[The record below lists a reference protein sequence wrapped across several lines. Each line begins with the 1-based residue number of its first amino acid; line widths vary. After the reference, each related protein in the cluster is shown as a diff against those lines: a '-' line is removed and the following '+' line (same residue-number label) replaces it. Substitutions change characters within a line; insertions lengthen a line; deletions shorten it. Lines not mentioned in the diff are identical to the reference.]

1 MMGFCMSE
9 LLKNYRNLSQEIE
22 QAAVSQMP
30 TLVAVS
36 KTQSSEAI
44 RVLSEAGHRDFGENY
59 LQEAMDKIAK
69 LKEQNL
75 IWHYIGS
82 IQRNKTRDIATHF
95 DWVHTIERSIIAER
109 LSKQRDEDI
118 PPLNVCI
125 QVNIDDQDSKSG
137 VDQSELERLIDEVL
151 ELPNLTLRGLMCIT
165 DPEATGSFE
174 RMQAVFQ
181 EQQARVDKPDFDTLS
196 MGMSADWQEALKFG
210 ATMIRVG
217 SSLFGARD

>member
-1 MMGFCMSE
+1 MSE
-9 LLKNYRNLSQEIE
+9 LLKNYRNLSREIE

-59 LQEAMDKIAK
+59 LQEAMDKLAE
-69 LKEQNL
+69 LKEQKL
-75 IWHYIGS
+75 VWHYIGS

-137 VDQSELERLIDEVL
+137 VDQSELERLIDRVL

-165 DPEATGSFE
+165 DPQAKGSFE

-181 EQQARVDKPDFDTLS
+181 EQQARLDKPQFDTLS
-196 MGMSADWQEALKFG
+196 MGMSADWQEALRFG

-217 SSLFGARD
+217 SGLFGARD

>member
-1 MMGFCMSE
+1 MSE

-82 IQRNKTRDIATHF
+82 IQRNKTRDIAAHF

-109 LSKQRDEDI
+109 LSKQRD
-118 PPLNVCI
+118 
-125 QVNIDDQDSKSG
+125 
-137 VDQSELERLIDEVL
+137 
-151 ELPNLTLRGLMCIT
+151 
-165 DPEATGSFE
+165 
-174 RMQAVFQ
+174 
-181 EQQARVDKPDFDTLS
+181 
-196 MGMSADWQEALKFG
+196 
-210 ATMIRVG
+210 
-217 SSLFGARD
+217 

>member
-1 MMGFCMSE
+1 MSE

-36 KTQSSEAI
+36 KTQSSESI

-69 LKEQNL
+69 LNEQNL

-82 IQRNKTRDIATHF
+82 IQRNKTRDIAAHF

-137 VDQSELERLIDEVL
+137 VDQSELERLIDRVL

-217 SSLFGARD
+217 SRLFGARN

>member
-1 MMGFCMSE
+1 MSE

-36 KTQSSEAI
+36 KTQSSESI

-82 IQRNKTRDIATHF
+82 IQRNKTRDIAAHF

-137 VDQSELERLIDEVL
+137 VDQSELERLIDRVL

-210 ATMIRVG
+210 ANMIRVG
-217 SSLFGARD
+217 SRLFGARN